1 MLGNYKNLL
10 AVEEA
15 FCQLKSYME
24 VRPVFDRRPDRVRNH
39 VRRLGLLPLFA
50 QPPTWAEA

>member
-1 MLGNYKNLL
+1 VLGNHKNLL

-15 FCQLKSYME
+15 FCQQKSYLE
-24 VRPVFDRRPDRVRNH
+24 VRVFDRRPDRVRNH